1 MLFVYIIATLWTIFR
16 ISYNFTP
23 PLHNSFNYRC
33 LFLYLQKK
41 LLPISANALTW
52 VPFSISGIVKPD
64 GESLASQFVPRC
76 FGVIQ
81 RIIIQEYRRALNMI
95 TYIWDSKKQNR
106 KEVIHT
112 VPFSLVPV
120 SGYDPGISV
129 HVDSPLSASVLSLEP
144 VYCYIRKAKMAF
156 TDYFVLELNGQKPW
170 WLEEKEEMLKVG
182 STLTGFG
189 ELILDSNRMLRLR
202 PPQDGQKYLLIIS
215 DYRSYLQHQESSV
228 TVWKVLTGVFG
239 LLGVA
244 LLLLNIYRRC
254 RRRRGNSIG
263 KRHTIEETWRSKKTQ
278 VTSTEENIFSDR
290 SLVLS
295 VQDGCSSGYDG
306 FQREEVDPNEQTLEV
321 MSVTEKLPI
330 FQSAEE
336 AKEGILTQFQPL
348 EQQRITITRALKLS
362 PSRMCMTIFKNV

>member
-1 MLFVYIIATLWTIFR
+1 CSDVLISIGGSFALSGLFY
-16 ISYNFTP
+16 
-23 PLHNSFNYRC
+23 H
-33 LFLYLQKK
+33 LYTKKLGELQKLK
-41 LLPISANALTW
+41 EIPRIELNEDLIKTLDSSHQKCLQYVALE
-52 VPFSISGIVKPD
+52 GIVKPD

-263 KRHTIEETWRSKKTQ
+263 KRHTIEETWR
-278 VTSTEENIFSDR
+278 R
-290 SLVLS
+290 
-295 VQDGCSSGYDG
+295 
-306 FQREEVDPNEQTLEV
+306 
-321 MSVTEKLPI
+321 
-330 FQSAEE
+330 
-336 AKEGILTQFQPL
+336 
-348 EQQRITITRALKLS
+348 
-362 PSRMCMTIFKNV
+362 

>member
-1 MLFVYIIATLWTIFR
+1 MGDSMYSSMRLISIGGSFALSGLFY
-16 ISYNFTP
+16 
-23 PLHNSFNYRC
+23 H
-33 LFLYLQKK
+33 LYTKKLGELQKLK
-41 LLPISANALTW
+41 EIPRVELNEDLIKTLDSSHQKCLQYVALE
-52 VPFSISGIVKPD
+52 GIVKPD

-263 KRHTIEETWRSKKTQ
+263 KRHTIEETWR
-278 VTSTEENIFSDR
+278 R
-290 SLVLS
+290 
-295 VQDGCSSGYDG
+295 
-306 FQREEVDPNEQTLEV
+306 
-321 MSVTEKLPI
+321 
-330 FQSAEE
+330 
-336 AKEGILTQFQPL
+336 
-348 EQQRITITRALKLS
+348 
-362 PSRMCMTIFKNV
+362 

>member
-1 MLFVYIIATLWTIFR
+1 MGDSMYSSLRLISIGGSFALSGLFY
-16 ISYNFTP
+16 
-23 PLHNSFNYRC
+23 H
-33 LFLYLQKK
+33 LYTKKLEELQKLK
-41 LLPISANALTW
+41 EIPRVELNEDLIKTLDSSHQKCLQYVALE
-52 VPFSISGIVKPD
+52 GIVKPD

-95 TYIWDSKKQNR
+95 TYIWDSKKQNH

-129 HVDSPLSASVLSLEP
+129 HVDSPLSASDLSLEP

-202 PPQDGQKYLLIIS
+202 PPENGQKYLLIIS
-215 DYRSYLQHQESSV
+215 DYRSYLQHQESTV

-244 LLLLNIYRRC
+244 LLLLRIYRRFS
-254 RRRRGNSIG
+254 RRRGISIG
-263 KRHTIEETWRSKKTQ
+263 KRHTIEETWGR
-278 VTSTEENIFSDR
+278 
-290 SLVLS
+290 
-295 VQDGCSSGYDG
+295 
-306 FQREEVDPNEQTLEV
+306 
-321 MSVTEKLPI
+321 
-330 FQSAEE
+330 
-336 AKEGILTQFQPL
+336 
-348 EQQRITITRALKLS
+348 
-362 PSRMCMTIFKNV
+362 

>member
-1 MLFVYIIATLWTIFR
+1 MGDSMYSSMRLISIGGSFALSGLFY
-16 ISYNFTP
+16 
-23 PLHNSFNYRC
+23 H
-33 LFLYLQKK
+33 LYTKKLGELQKLK
-41 LLPISANALTW
+41 EIPRIELNEDLIKTLDSSHQKCLQYVALE
-52 VPFSISGIVKPD
+52 GIVKPD

-81 RIIIQEYRRALNMI
+81 RIIIQDCLNFE
-95 TYIWDSKKQNR
+95 T
-106 KEVIHT
+106 HT
-112 VPFSLVPV
+112 LQMHWQTSTNKLPFSLVPV

-263 KRHTIEETWRSKKTQ
+263 KRHTIEETDVSDRKAANLPVCRRSKRRHFNT
-278 VTSTEENIFSDR
+278 VPTPGAAED
-290 SLVLS
+290 
-295 VQDGCSSGYDG
+295 YHH
-306 FQREEVDPNEQTLEV
+306 
-321 MSVTEKLPI
+321 
-330 FQSAEE
+330 QS
-336 AKEGILTQFQPL
+336 P
-348 EQQRITITRALKLS
+348 
-362 PSRMCMTIFKNV
+362 

>member
-1 MLFVYIIATLWTIFR
+1 MGDSMYSSMRLISIGGSFALSGLFY
-16 ISYNFTP
+16 
-23 PLHNSFNYRC
+23 H
-33 LFLYLQKK
+33 LYTKKLGELQKLK
-41 LLPISANALTW
+41 EIPRIELNEDLIKTLDSSHQKCLQYVALE
-52 VPFSISGIVKPD
+52 GIVKPD

-81 RIIIQEYRRALNMI
+81 RIIIQEQTMLKR
-95 TYIWDSKKQNR
+95 WDSKKQNR

-263 KRHTIEETWRSKKTQ
+263 KRHTIEETWR
-278 VTSTEENIFSDR
+278 R
-290 SLVLS
+290 
-295 VQDGCSSGYDG
+295 
-306 FQREEVDPNEQTLEV
+306 
-321 MSVTEKLPI
+321 
-330 FQSAEE
+330 
-336 AKEGILTQFQPL
+336 
-348 EQQRITITRALKLS
+348 
-362 PSRMCMTIFKNV
+362 